1 MVLHTTNQDINQH
14 GGEKDYGGGVLALL
28 ASGLHR
34 MAAGDIKMFGNVSD
48 ERNTFVRTNEKA
60 G

>member
-1 MVLHTTNQDINQH
+1 MAVKRTTGVAFWH
-14 GGEKDYGGGVLALL
+14 VLALL

-34 MAAGDIKMFGNVSD
+34 MAAGDIKMFGNFSD
-48 ERNTFVRTNEKA
+48 ERNTYVRTNEKA